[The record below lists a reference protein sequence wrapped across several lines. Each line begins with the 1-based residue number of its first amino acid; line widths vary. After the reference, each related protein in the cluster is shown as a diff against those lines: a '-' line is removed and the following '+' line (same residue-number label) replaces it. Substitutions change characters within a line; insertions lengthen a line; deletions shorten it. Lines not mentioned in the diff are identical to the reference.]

1 VHRGKPR
8 RVNELMT
15 YLLPMHCY
23 FLLLYFRQ
31 HRGIMAVQ
39 SKRRRRI
46 AVALLI
52 VLAGFLAATVRWF
65 VLPDQGMPSRV
76 DAIVMLNGPGD
87 RLNAALSLA
96 WAHRAPMIVISR
108 GSRYWG
114 HGSGCA
120 PRIPRV
126 TVICFD
132 PSPST
137 TRGEAEFTG
146 RLATRYHWRSIVL
159 VAVAP
164 QDIVARLRVGRCF
177 RGKIYVID
185 ALLPASEWPYEIAHE
200 WASALRAL
208 FVQTDC

>member
-1 VHRGKPR
+1 
-8 RVNELMT
+8 M
-15 YLLPMHCY
+15 
-23 FLLLYFRQ
+23 
-31 HRGIMAVQ
+31 IMAVL
-39 SKRRRRI
+39 SRRRRRI
-46 AVALLI
+46 TAAVLI
-52 VLAGFLAATVRWF
+52 AAAGFCAATARWF

-87 RLNAALSLA
+87 RLNAALDLA

-114 HGSGCA
+114 HGSRCA
-120 PRIPRV
+120 PRIPRI

-146 RLATRYHWRSIVL
+146 RLAARYHWRSIVL

-177 RGKIYVID
+177 RGKIFVIN
-185 ALLPASEWPYEIAHE
+185 ASLPAPEWPYEIAYE
-200 WASALRAL
+200 WGSAIRAL
-208 FVQTDC
+208 LFQRSC